1 MKNIFVLLM
10 LFFVIA
16 VAQGQR
22 GQPVEP
28 NKSGFWSTKDIKAS
42 IEQVKPGERPAFSRL
57 NRGNHSIYL
66 NYWEESRIPESH
78 AEWNEIWFIQY
89 GEGTLVYGGKLEGAK
104 ETRPG
109 ELKGGKIVGGT
120 RQKLVPGDI
129 VTAPAGMPHQWL
141 VEDGKTFG
149 YVTVKVAKQE
159 MP

>member
-57 NRGNHSIYL
+57 NRGNHSIY
-66 NYWEESRIPESH
+66 
-78 AEWNEIWFIQY
+78 
-89 GEGTLVYGGKLEGAK
+89 
-104 ETRPG
+104 
-109 ELKGGKIVGGT
+109 
-120 RQKLVPGDI
+120 
-129 VTAPAGMPHQWL
+129 
-141 VEDGKTFG
+141 
-149 YVTVKVAKQE
+149 
-159 MP
+159 